1 MMPELGKA
9 GGPWNALEL
18 AVRPKALREDYRMRL
33 SACISDLRPM
43 AARSTSQP
51 EINANFLTATW
62 SINYT
67 GVRPF
72 ARKVLRVLAG
82 GPIHSLPP
90 LSLLCWPRQHT
101 AGHGQQPG

>member
-1 MMPELGKA
+1 MPELGRD

-18 AVRPKALREDYRMRL
+18 AVRPKVLREDYRMRL
-33 SACISDLRPM
+33 SSCISDLRPV

-51 EINANFLTATW
+51 EINSNFLTATG
-62 SINYT
+62 STNYT

-82 GPIHSLPP
+82 GPK
-90 LSLLCWPRQHT
+90 
-101 AGHGQQPG
+101 QPIPSAVLAFLAA